1 MTHELQLNSRM
12 WRKCIFRVQEVVG
25 LTEKECRACLLLSL
39 LLLVG
44 AAVRYIPKSPILF
57 DDAYYAELDAEF
69 NRLTARADSFDRAL
83 FDPRQEMNLDAQ
95 ESPDSDAINLNT
107 ATRTQLEQLPRI
119 GPAIAGRIIRLRERL
134 GKFMDVS
141 DLLMVQGIGE
151 KTLHGIRHAVTLRDT
166 TQTKDSTTENSGG
179 PAAEDAY

>member
-1 MTHELQLNSRM
+1 M
-12 WRKCIFRVQEVVG
+12 WHRFIFRIQEVVG

-39 LLLVG
+39 FLLVG

-83 FDPRQEMNLDAQ
+83 LEPQQEMNLDAP
-95 ESPDSDAINLNT
+95 EPPDPDAIDLNT
-107 ATRTQLEQLPRI
+107 ATRAQLEQLPRI
-119 GPAIAGRIIRLRERL
+119 GPAIAERIIRLRERL
-134 GKFMDVS
+134 GEFMDVA

-151 KTLHGIRHAVTLRDT
+151 KTLSGLRHAVTVSERT
-166 TQTKDSTTENSGG
+166 HMKDSTAVNGDGTV
-179 PAAEDAY
+179 AADTK

>member
-1 MTHELQLNSRM
+1 MTHELQWNSRM
-12 WRKCIFRVQEVVG
+12 WHRFIFRIQEVVG

-83 FDPRQEMNLDAQ
+83 FEPPQEMNLDAP
-95 ESPDSDAINLNT
+95 EPPDPDAIDLNT
-107 ATRTQLEQLPRI
+107 ATRAQLEQLPRI

-134 GKFMDVS
+134 GKFMDVV

-151 KTLHGIRHAVTLRDT
+151 KTLSGIRHAVTVRDT
-166 TQTKDSTTENSGG
+166 TQIKDSTTENS
-179 PAAEDAY
+179 AETDAGDTN